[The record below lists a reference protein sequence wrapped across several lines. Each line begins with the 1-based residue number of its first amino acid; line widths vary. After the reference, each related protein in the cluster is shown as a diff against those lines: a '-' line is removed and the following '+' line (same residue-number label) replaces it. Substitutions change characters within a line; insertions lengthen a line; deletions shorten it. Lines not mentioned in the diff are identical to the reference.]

1 MPPPLFVF
9 CLPGFAIIFLIQ
21 VLICEAYHFHVT
33 ISHKKKKTGNP
44 DKDKNQGGKSERG
57 PRGNKD
63 RRRLS
68 KDHQSKGDQEE
79 KGSKDNKEQ
88 GRPNK
93 DHQSK
98 GGQEEKNSRDT
109 KNFDNDNPTPED
121 EAKLQP
127 ANGKTMRSTQD
138 NGNAEKSPEKPK
150 NRPHVDFDVPEH
162 NMGDEN
168 KDQSPKEDRQKG
180 RRKSVFAESY
190 DPSKDDEDLGKVVH
204 PKTPEEKEWLIEN
217 VRNITLFEHLANV
230 YDFQDFVKC
239 VEKANLGKVDIK
251 ELGES
256 RAAAALLL
264 ECGFKILCLTT
275 IDHEAELQLV
285 DVVALLLECGF
296 KILCLT
302 TIDHEAELQLVDVVA
317 LLLECGFKILCLTT
331 IDHEAELQLVDVVA
345 LLLECGFKILC
356 LTTIDHEA
364 ELQLVDVVAL
374 LLECG
379 FKILCLTTI
388 DHEAEL
394 QLVDVVALLLEA
406 AAALL
411 LECEFKILCLTT
423 IDHEAE
429 LQLVDV
435 VALLLEC
442 GFKILCLTTI
452 DHEAELQLVDVV
464 ALLLEC
470 GFKILCL
477 TTIDHEAELQLVDVV
492 ALLLE
497 CGFKILCLTTIDHEA
512 ELQLVDV
519 VALTAKLQLVDV
531 VALLLEF
538 GFKILCLTT
547 IDHEAELQLV
557 DVDQTT
563 TVVDAMYKRPVSEG
577 DFVMKQGDKGSTFY
591 IVQTGIFDVYV
602 KDAENVESLIHTY
615 DNKGSFGELALL
627 YNQPR
632 AATIVARTDGLLWA
646 VDGHTF
652 RRIVHKITYQK
663 RIMYES
669 LINNVPM
676 LKTLEPYERANLV
689 DALIPMT
696 FKHNDEIIKQ
706 GTEGDGMY
714 FIISGGVRI
723 MMRTINNR
731 DILLKELSNSE
742 YFGELALV
750 TDKPRAASAF
760 AIGDTHLAFLD
771 REAFERLLGPCMDVI
786 KRHID
791 NYNEQLL
798 EIERAQE
805 Q

>member
-1 MPPPLFVF
+1 MGV
-9 CLPGFAIIFLIQ
+9 AAFLLC
-21 VLICEAYHFHVT
+21 VLGVRQA
-33 ISHKKKKTGNP
+33 
-44 DKDKNQGGKSERG
+44 
-57 PRGNKD
+57 
-63 RRRLS
+63 L
-68 KDHQSKGDQEE
+68 GDQYEYL
-79 KGSKDNKEQ
+79 S
-88 GRPNK
+88 
-93 DHQSK
+93 
-98 GGQEEKNSRDT
+98 
-109 KNFDNDNPTPED
+109 
-121 EAKLQP
+121 
-127 ANGKTMRSTQD
+127 
-138 NGNAEKSPEKPK
+138 
-150 NRPHVDFDVPEH
+150 
-162 NMGDEN
+162 
-168 KDQSPKEDRQKG
+168 SPKEDRQKG

-217 VRNITLFEHLANV
+217 VRNITLFEHLAN
-230 YDFQDFVKC
+230 
-239 VEKANLGKVDIK
+239 
-251 ELGES
+251 
-256 RAAAALLL
+256 
-264 ECGFKILCLTT
+264 
-275 IDHEAELQLV
+275 
-285 DVVALLLECGF
+285 
-296 KILCLT
+296 
-302 TIDHEAELQLVDVVA
+302 
-317 LLLECGFKILCLTT
+317 
-331 IDHEAELQLVDVVA
+331 
-345 LLLECGFKILC
+345 
-356 LTTIDHEA
+356 
-364 ELQLVDVVAL
+364 
-374 LLECG
+374 
-379 FKILCLTTI
+379 
-388 DHEAEL
+388 
-394 QLVDVVALLLEA
+394 
-406 AAALL
+406 
-411 LECEFKILCLTT
+411 
-423 IDHEAE
+423 
-429 LQLVDV
+429 
-435 VALLLEC
+435 
-442 GFKILCLTTI
+442 
-452 DHEAELQLVDVV
+452 
-464 ALLLEC
+464 
-470 GFKILCL
+470 
-477 TTIDHEAELQLVDVV
+477 
-492 ALLLE
+492 
-497 CGFKILCLTTIDHEA
+497 
-512 ELQLVDV
+512 
-519 VALTAKLQLVDV
+519 
-531 VALLLEF
+531 
-538 GFKILCLTT
+538 
-547 IDHEAELQLV
+547 
-557 DVDQTT
+557 DQTT

-632 AATIVARTDGLLWA
+632 AATIVARTDGQLWA

>member
-33 ISHKKKKTGNP
+33 ISHKKRKTGNP

-150 NRPHVDFDVPEH
+150 NRPHVDFDVPEQ

-217 VRNITLFEHLANV
+217 VRNITLFEHLAN
-230 YDFQDFVKC
+230 
-239 VEKANLGKVDIK
+239 
-251 ELGES
+251 
-256 RAAAALLL
+256 
-264 ECGFKILCLTT
+264 
-275 IDHEAELQLV
+275 
-285 DVVALLLECGF
+285 
-296 KILCLT
+296 
-302 TIDHEAELQLVDVVA
+302 
-317 LLLECGFKILCLTT
+317 
-331 IDHEAELQLVDVVA
+331 
-345 LLLECGFKILC
+345 
-356 LTTIDHEA
+356 
-364 ELQLVDVVAL
+364 
-374 LLECG
+374 
-379 FKILCLTTI
+379 
-388 DHEAEL
+388 
-394 QLVDVVALLLEA
+394 
-406 AAALL
+406 
-411 LECEFKILCLTT
+411 
-423 IDHEAE
+423 
-429 LQLVDV
+429 
-435 VALLLEC
+435 
-442 GFKILCLTTI
+442 
-452 DHEAELQLVDVV
+452 
-464 ALLLEC
+464 
-470 GFKILCL
+470 
-477 TTIDHEAELQLVDVV
+477 
-492 ALLLE
+492 
-497 CGFKILCLTTIDHEA
+497 
-512 ELQLVDV
+512 
-519 VALTAKLQLVDV
+519 
-531 VALLLEF
+531 
-538 GFKILCLTT
+538 
-547 IDHEAELQLV
+547 
-557 DVDQTT
+557 DQTT

-632 AATIVARTDGLLWA
+632 AATIVARTDGQLWA